1 VSYNFGDEKQIV
13 TQAVVVTKQINA
25 GALEKWE
32 MFDALYSIPI
42 GNIQFDILNG
52 AGTQVLLENINPGR
66 DISSIT
72 ANPIRLRATFTRTI
86 PRDTP
91 SLDKWSVSWIGSD
104 YDPPWTEYEIIPE
117 QPDGDNSWYTVSV
130 EFTLHPHDD
139 VSLPDEITTY
149 YKINDGSQQIY
160 NSNNRPRISAEQSNN
175 KIEFWS
181 VDAAK
186 NEEIPHKVV
195 SGIKIDRTK
204 PTAIIETPQ
213 WGTVPKGDV
222 KVSGTVYE
230 SLLGSGINQVE
241 IWFQG
246 GKIPENEITL
256 SPSKDYF
263 EWHFTAQS
271 TKTYTMSALGYQN
284 NIQVLASQYEI
295 EVRAYDNAGN
305 MGNAYVTVRCSKSL
319 SNQLDKDMSQ
329 SYPANEP
336 ITFYGST
343 SSGTEAYNYY
353 WTFYDGTTST
363 E

>member
-1 VSYNFGDEKQIV
+1 
-13 TQAVVVTKQINA
+13 
-25 GALEKWE
+25 
-32 MFDALYSIPI
+32 
-42 GNIQFDILNG
+42 
-52 AGTQVLLENINPGR
+52 
-66 DISSIT
+66 
-72 ANPIRLRATFTRTI
+72 
-86 PRDTP
+86 
-91 SLDKWSVSWIGSD
+91 
-104 YDPPWTEYEIIPE
+104 
-117 QPDGDNSWYTVSV
+117 VSV

-139 VSLPDEITTY
+139 VSLPEEITTY

-204 PTAIIETPQ
+204 PTAIIVTPQ

-263 EWHFTAQS
+263 EWHFTAQG
-271 TKTYTMSALGYQN
+271 TKTYTMSTLGYQN
-284 NIQVLASQYEI
+284 NVQVLASQYEI

-353 WTFYDGTTST
+353 WTFYDGTTYT
-363 E
+363 EQNPPHTYTRPRSYTRLY